1 VLSCRANAVVVAR
14 QLWLDVV
21 LTLTS
26 QSAASVVVDVTG
38 AVAVGASTVTC
49 GTRACE
55 TCCTACNT
63 GTCGAVQAVAA
74 VVVVVVGFD
83 AVAGALCRG
92 VTWLRAAVE
101 GIGTLFTAGKGTAL
115 ALEFGHA
122 HGWESSGGVVLG
134 SVVVDLVDWHGG
146 VHDVWLDSLLVD
158 DGLNLLMHMVVDMLA
173 SNDWLGSGLV
183 LTLNTGRGIFEACLL
198 SSELLLHLIGVVML
212 KVAVLDTDEVVVVL
226 LWEDLS
232 VLHRLDG
239 SVVVILV
246 DLLVDGGSDAVFL
259 LTSHGLVDDCRVDFL
274 VDSSV
279 MLAILVD
286 EALHG
291 VLCGIH
297 DCGVD

>member
-173 SNDWLGSGLV
+173 SNDWLGSSLV
-183 LTLNTGRGIFEACLL
+183 LTLNTSGGILEACLL

-246 DLLVDGGSDAVFL
+246 DLLVYGGGDVLVVDLGNCL
-259 LTSHGLVDDCRVDFL
+259 LGHGGVHGLVDGGVMVTRLVQEVLDGFL
-274 VDSSV
+274 GG
-279 MLAILVD
+279 
-286 EALHG
+286 LH
-291 VLCGIH
+291 L
-297 DCGVD
+297 D